1 MKLDCEDTTRIT
13 IRYHQTRFNQHIRV
27 PIIAGYISQKK
38 RLGFTTG
45 RSDRDSRDIS
55 VVFECSL
62 GRKKRKTEKKRREGS
77 KGAEARSGSQRA

>member
-55 VVFECSL
+55 VVFEYVFSWTEKEKN
-62 GRKKRKTEKKRREGS
+62 GKEKKRR
-77 KGAEARSGSQRA
+77 K